1 MMRNIGAELNPRR
14 LLPTVTSGFIVGLLE
29 VVMSLSF
36 AALIFS
42 GDLSG
47 FLANGVGLV
56 LFSGIIFGVMIAL
69 FSWFPGTV
77 GGNQGVPAAILAVVA
92 AAIATTMPD
101 GSTADEIFITAIAA
115 IALTTITTGLFFLGL
130 GQFKLAGLI
139 RFLPYPVVGGFLA
152 GTGWLLVTGSIGL
165 MTGSKITL
173 TGVPQLFTPEVLA
186 HWLPGLGFALLI
198 LFLTN
203 RFDHFL
209 ILPGAVIGGI
219 VLFFIT
225 TTLLGL
231 STAELSDQGWFL
243 GPFPSESLW
252 TPLSLAD
259 INQVNWGVIGGQAIN
274 VATILIVSTFALLLN
289 VSAFEL
295 IVGHDMDIDREL
307 KVAGITNIVAG
318 LGTGVIG
325 YHQLGLSALNN
336 KLGSASRLVGLI
348 ASAICLI
355 VLLWGAPL
363 LSFFPKIIVGG
374 QLLYLGL
381 VFLVEWIYRAWFK
394 FSKTDYAIILMI
406 LLVIITVG
414 FLEGVALGIVAAL
427 LRFVVSYSLM
437 DSVGHQFT
445 GKNYRSRV
453 TRSLAHRY
461 LLDEVGHRLYIAQL
475 QGFIFFGT
483 ADKLLKRIRDHVESS
498 ESEFTRYVVLD
509 FARVTGLDSTALL
522 SFHKLKQVMTIH
534 DITIVFTE
542 VSTTVRQQLI
552 SDGLDS
558 GDGSVRFFPD
568 LDRGVE
574 WCEDQLLQQSGV
586 TETDAPASLSQQL
599 AFLLPDGMNLAE
611 LLQYLEPIS
620 VAAGEHIMLQ
630 GDEPEFLFFVE
641 TGQVTAQLER
651 PDRPPI
657 RLETMR
663 DGVIGEIG
671 FYLDQERAA
680 SIIADEPSLL
690 YRLSRQTL
698 KRIEQENSE
707 TAAVL
712 HRIIVHL
719 LAERITRM
727 VTTMNAL

>member
-1 MMRNIGAELNPRR
+1 VIRNISAELNPRR
-14 LLPTVTSGFIVGLLE
+14 LLPTVTSGLIVGLLE

-56 LFSGIIFGVMIAL
+56 LFSGIIFGVMVAL
-69 FSWFPGTV
+69 FSSFPGTV

-92 AAIATTMPD
+92 ASIAMTMPD
-101 GSTADEIFITAIAA
+101 GSTADEIFITTIAA

-165 MTGSKITL
+165 MTGSKVSL
-173 TGVPQLFTPEVLA
+173 AGVPQLFTPEVLA

-209 ILPGAVIGGI
+209 ILPGIVIGGI

-225 TTLLGL
+225 MTFFGL
-231 STAELSDQGWFL
+231 STAELTDQGWFL

-259 INQVNWGVIGGQAIN
+259 INQVNWGIIGGEASN

-336 KLGSASRLVGLI
+336 KLGSASRLVGLV
-348 ASAICLI
+348 ASVICLI

-363 LSFFPKIIVGG
+363 LSFFPKVIVGG

-381 VFLVEWIYRAWFK
+381 AFLTKWIYQAWFK
-394 FSKTDYAIILMI
+394 FPKTDYAIILMI

-427 LRFVVSYSLM
+427 LRFVVSYSRM
-437 DSVGHQFT
+437 DSVSHQFT

-461 LLDEVGHRLYIAQL
+461 LLDEIGHRLYIAQL

-483 ADKLLKRIRDHVESS
+483 ADKLLKRIRQHVESP
-498 ESEFTRYVVLD
+498 ENEVTHYVVLD
-509 FARVTGLDSTALL
+509 FSRVTGLDSTALL
-522 SFHKLKQVMTIH
+522 SFHKLKQVLTIH
-534 DITIVFTE
+534 DITIIFTE
-542 VSTTVRQQLI
+542 VNTAVHQQLV

-586 TETDAPASLSQQL
+586 TETDVPASLSEQL
-599 AFLLPDGMNLAE
+599 TFLLPEEMDLAE
-611 LLQYLEPIS
+611 LLHYLEPIS

-651 PDRPPI
+651 SDRAPI
-657 RLETMR
+657 RLETMH

-690 YRLSRQTL
+690 YRLSRQKL
-698 KRIEQENSE
+698 KQIEQENPE

-727 VTTMNAL
+727 VTTVNAL